1 MEKYVQKLISLV
13 GFRIFLILVLVL
25 TGTIQFALM
34 VGEVREDTYKISLG
48 DVAQETIPATKTI
61 EDTEKTE
68 VNRKIAIDSVAPIYE
83 FDSDVADQRVAVAGL
98 YFDML
103 IEARQEMEK
112 KELTNAEKIKLI
124 EKKLNEVSEE
134 SGSLQL
140 TSEQLDAI
148 ASAEIITLEAAKQQ
162 VIKSVKNTLQEPLRE
177 EDLASAK
184 TSVDVSLANNGSVLT
199 SLKSVA
205 SSIAREAIVSNQ
217 ILNEEKTELA
227 RQQAAQSVEPTKILQ
242 GQIVV
247 REGVIVDQEI
257 YRQLELLGVNDG
269 KLSLRPIIAL
279 LVIIGIQMSFL
290 YALFNRSKIPKL
302 QLTKNLG
309 IASIVFILSIFIM
322 KLFTLI
328 GDEFSVMIA
337 FLYPTAMAALLIRLL
352 TNERTA
358 NIVTVLLAA
367 SAGLMFQDSY
377 ASVLQMEI
385 SLYILF
391 GGFTAV
397 LFMRHVEKRAHILQ
411 ASFVIVILNIAFII
425 FYLLMTQTDYNLSEV
440 AFYLCAGIFSGILSG
455 ALTMGLL
462 PFFESMFGILS
473 TLRLIELS
481 NPNHPLL
488 KKLLTETPGTYHHS
502 VMVGNLAETACE
514 AVGANGLLA
523 RVGCYYHDVGKM
535 RRPQF
540 FIENQMGINPHDSL
554 PPTSSADIIIAH
566 TTEGAEMLRKY
577 KLPQEIIDIALQHHG
592 SSLLKFFY
600 VKEQEKNEQVDETR
614 FRYPGPKPQTKEAA
628 IVSIADSVEAAVRSM
643 KEPSAEKIRNLVQ
656 AIIRD
661 RVQDNQFAECDIS
674 LRELTKIEEVL
685 CETLNGMFHTRIE
698 YPKEALEQLEK
709 EKVLTK

>member
-1 MEKYVQKLISLV
+1 MEKYVQKIISLV
-13 GFRIFLILVLVL
+13 GFRVFLILVLLL
-25 TGTIQFALM
+25 TGIIQFALM

-61 EDTEKTE
+61 EDAEKTE
-68 VNRKIAIDSVAPIYE
+68 ANRQIARDSVAPIYE
-83 FDSDVADQRVAVAGL
+83 YDSEIAEQRTAVAGL

-103 IEARQEMEK
+103 IEARTEMEEK
-112 KELTNAEKIKLI
+112 TFTNAEK
-124 EKKLNEVSEE
+124 KKLVTEKLEAVSDD
-134 SGSLQL
+134 SGSLKL
-140 TSEQLDAI
+140 TDEQLSTVVK
-148 ASAEIITLEAAKQQ
+148 ASVATLEDAKEQ
-162 VIKSVKNTLQEPLRE
+162 VVNIVKTTLAEPLRE
-177 EDLASAK
+177 EDLSTVK
-184 TSVDVSLANNGSVLT
+184 NSVDISLANNGSVN
-199 SLKSVA
+199 SALKSVA
-205 SSIAREAIVSNQ
+205 SATARVAIVSTQ
-217 ILNEEKTELA
+217 ILNEEKTEVA
-227 RQQAAQSVEPTKILQ
+227 RKQAEQEVDPTKILQ

-247 REGVIVDQEI
+247 REGVIIDQEI
-257 YRQLELLGVNDG
+257 YRQLSLLGVIDG
-269 KLSLRPIIAL
+269 KLSLRPIIGL
-279 LVIIGIQMSFL
+279 IVLIGIQMSFL
-290 YALFNRSKIPKL
+290 YALFSRSSIPKI
-302 QLTKNLG
+302 QLTKNIC
-309 IASIVFILSIFIM
+309 IASIVFVISIFIM

-328 GDEFSVMIA
+328 TGEFSVTIA

-377 ASVLQMEI
+377 VSVLQMEI
-385 SLYILF
+385 ALYILF

-411 ASFVIVILNIAFII
+411 ASFVIVVLNVAFIV
-425 FYLLMTQTDYNLSEV
+425 FYLLMTQTAYKFSEM
-440 AFYLCAGIFSGILSG
+440 AFYIAAGVFSGILSG

-462 PFFESMFGILS
+462 PFFETMFGILS

-502 VMVGNLAETACE
+502 VMVGNLAESACE
-514 AVGANGLLA
+514 AIGANGLLA

-554 PPTSSADIIIAH
+554 PPESSADIIIAH

-592 SSLLKFFY
+592 TSLLKFFY
-600 VKEQEKNEQVDETR
+600 LKAQENDADIDEAR

-643 KEPSAEKIRNLVQ
+643 KEPNADKIRNLVQ

-661 RVQDNQFAECDIS
+661 RVQDNQFDECDIS
-674 LRELTKIEEVL
+674 LRELTKIEEVM

-698 YPKEALEQLEK
+698 YPKGALEQPEK
-709 EKVLTK
+709 EKVLVK

>member
-13 GFRIFLILVLVL
+13 GFRVFLIIVLVL

-68 VNRKIAIDSVAPIYE
+68 VNRQIAIDSVAPIYE
-83 FDSDVADQRVAVAGL
+83 FDSNIADQRAAVAGL

-112 KELTNAEKIKLI
+112 KELKNADKIKLI
-124 EKKLNEVSEE
+124 EKKLKEVSDE
-134 SGSLQL
+134 SGTLQL

-148 ASAEIITLEAAKQQ
+148 ASVDISTLEATKQQ
-162 VIKSVKNTLQEPLRE
+162 VTKIVKNTLQEPLRE
-177 EDLASAK
+177 EDVSSAK
-184 TSVDVSLANNGSVLT
+184 TSVDISLANNGSVMT

-205 SSIAREAIVSNQ
+205 SVIAREAIVSNQ
-217 ILNEEKTELA
+217 ILNEDKTELA

-257 YRQLELLGVNDG
+257 YRQLELLGVIDG

-279 LVIIGIQMSFL
+279 LVLIGIQMSFL
-290 YALFNRSKIPKL
+290 YALFNRSKIPTH
-302 QLTKNLG
+302 QLTKNLC

-337 FLYPTAMAALLIRLL
+337 FLYPTAMSALLIRLL

-377 ASVLQMEI
+377 VSVLQMEI
-385 SLYILF
+385 ALYILF

-425 FYLLMTQTDYNLSEV
+425 FYLLMTQTVYNLSEV

-523 RVGCYYHDVGKM
+523 RVACYYHDVGKM

-600 VKEQEKNEQVDETR
+600 VKAQEDDEQVDEAR

-643 KEPSAEKIRNLVQ
+643 KEPSSEKIRNLVQ